1 MSWLLR
7 LIIAAP
13 ALVLVAA
20 WPGTITDPL
29 TPDVLLAVV
38 TDAVTGLILI
48 VAGLVVAGRRPD
60 SRSGPLLILAGYLW
74 YVGDLFFFLPD
85 ASIVP
90 LLSFA
95 FRGYY
100 DLIIAFLILS
110 FPSGRLQTRAQRIV
124 IAALVGAYLV
134 RSLGFLAM
142 AVPGEAYP
150 PNGTANPFLL
160 LPNAPLELFDVW
172 ITAFKAV
179 LITIVAVLA
188 VVRWLKA
195 SAPARRVLAP
205 VLVGGLAWAVTSVIY
220 KLGPVA
226 AVQFDV
232 RFPPWQDADWWAI
245 PDYLLRGSAAPV
257 GFLFGA
263 LLLRTAR
270 TAVVDL
276 VSGFSDQPVRRNL
289 QASLVKV
296 LRDPDLVVLYPA
308 AKGWTDADGLP
319 AEYPVPGDERVA
331 TPIESEGRTVAIILH
346 DPSLEE
352 DPGLVGA
359 VAAAARLAIDNER
372 LSSALEAQLAEVRDS
387 RVRIVEGADAERR
400 RIERD
405 LHDGA
410 QQRLVAIAISLRML
424 GDSLGTEAS
433 PEVAREIDLAS
444 TELRAAIEELRE
456 LARGLDPPLLRESG
470 LRVAIE
476 GLAERMHVPVR
487 LDLKLDQRL
496 ARSVETT
503 CYFVVAEALANVAK
517 HAHAKTVSVG
527 LWRAGDTLF
536 VKVQDDGRGGADPA
550 TGSGLRGLADRVAAI
565 DGHLTISDVPG
576 GGTLLEAQIP
586 CA

>member
-1 MSWLLR
+1 MSWTRRLLV
-7 LIIAAP
+7 AAP
-13 ALVLVAA
+13 AVVFVAT
-20 WPGTITDPL
+20 WPFLTDPVA
-29 TPDVLLAVV
+29 TSDPLATV
-38 TDAVTGLILI
+38 TDALTGLILI
-48 VAGLVVAGRRPD
+48 VAGLIVADRRPGG
-60 SRSGPLLILAGYLW
+60 RSGPLLVLAGYLW
-74 YVGDLFFFLPD
+74 YVGDLYFFFPD
-85 ASIVP
+85 TSIVP

-100 DLIIAFLILS
+100 DVVIAFLILS
-110 FPSGRLQTRAQRIV
+110 FPSGRLQTPIQRIV
-124 IAALVGAYLV
+124 IAALGAAYLA
-134 RSLGFLAM
+134 RSLGFLTM
-142 AVPGEAYP
+142 AVPGQDYP

-160 LPNAPLELFDVW
+160 FPNAPIELLDVW
-172 ITAFKAV
+172 ITALKAA
-179 LITIVAVLA
+179 LIAIVAVLA
-188 VVRWLKA
+188 AVRWAHA
-195 SAPARRVLAP
+195 SIPTRRVLAP
-205 VLVGGLAWAVTSVIY
+205 VLAGGLVWAVTSAMY
-220 KLGPVA
+220 KVGPLA
-226 AVQFDV
+226 FFQFGVQIL
-232 RFPPWQDADWWAI
+232 PWQHAPWWSI

-276 VSGFSDQPVRRNL
+276 VSGIADQPVRRNL
-289 QASLVKV
+289 QASLIKV
-296 LRDPDLVVLYPA
+296 LGDPALVVLYPDVG
-308 AKGWTDADGLP
+308 GWTDADGGP
-319 AEYPVPGDERVA
+319 AAYPLLGDERMA
-331 TPIESEGRTVAIILH
+331 TPIQSDGRTVAIILH
-346 DPSLEE
+346 DASLVE

-424 GDSLGTEAS
+424 GDSLGPKAS
-433 PEVAREIDLAS
+433 PEVAREIDAAS

-456 LARGLDPPLLRESG
+456 LARGLDPPLLREAG
-470 LRVAIE
+470 LRAAIE
-476 GLAERMHVPVR
+476 ALAERMHIPVS
-487 LDLKLDQRL
+487 LDLQLDERL

-517 HAHAKTVSVG
+517 HADAKKVSVG
-527 LWRAGDTLF
+527 LWKAGGALF
-536 VKVQDDGRGGADPA
+536 VKVRDDGRGGADPA
-550 TGSGLRGLADRVAAI
+550 AGSGLRGLADRVAAI
-565 DGHLTISDVPG
+565 DGHLAISAAVE